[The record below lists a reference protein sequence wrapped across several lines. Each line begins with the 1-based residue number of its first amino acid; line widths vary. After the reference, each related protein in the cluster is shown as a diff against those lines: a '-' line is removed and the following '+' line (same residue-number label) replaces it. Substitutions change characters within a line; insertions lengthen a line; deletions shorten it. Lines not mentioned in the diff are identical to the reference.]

1 MYCLFSGFNVT
12 IKVTLNTLEKTMLID
27 VLIIGGSFAGL
38 SAAMPLVRGR
48 RQVLVLD
55 TKAPRNRFARASHGV
70 FCLDGKTPPE
80 IQAEALAQ
88 LQRYPT
94 FEFKVDEVIA
104 IEKIDTGFVT
114 RAGIAAHR
122 ALMFNC

>member
-1 MYCLFSGFNVT
+1 M
-12 IKVTLNTLEKTMLID
+12 
-27 VLIIGGSFAGL
+27 
-38 SAAMPLVRGR
+38 
-48 RQVLVLD
+48 
-55 TKAPRNRFARASHGV
+55 

-80 IQAEALAQ
+80 IQAEASAQ

-94 FEFKVDEVIA
+94 FEFKVDEAID
-104 IEKIDTGFVT
+104 IEKIDTGFVTST